1 MIFAGSGDN
10 PALVRKRRKS
20 LDGDGARPAP
30 PKLPPGELG
39 SLLDGVKATVLA
51 LLASLQQKEH
61 VLRERL
67 REEPTPGVKTGL
79 SDIRLLRHWAN
90 RTLRTLQVLEEGHEQ
105 GDLRALVAEL
115 GEFSD
120 IVHAHDAETDHA

>member
-1 MIFAGSGDN
+1 MISRASRDN
-10 PALVRKRRKS
+10 PALVKKRRK
-20 LDGDGARPAP
+20 APAVDTETA
-30 PKLPPGELG
+30 LPPSELG
-39 SLLDGVKATVLA
+39 GLLDGVKATVLA

-67 REEPTPGVKTGL
+67 REEPTPGVRTGL

-90 RTLRTLQVLEEGHEQ
+90 RTLRTLQLLEEGQHQ

-115 GEFSD
+115 TEFSD
-120 IVHAHDAETDHA
+120 IVHAHDAESEPV